1 MDELINC
8 VEFCKAL
15 ADPTRQ
21 KILEM
26 LLEEEKI
33 VSEIVEEFNL
43 SQPTVSH
50 HLEILNRYNLLS
62 SRRDGK
68 QIYYH
73 TNQDIVISCCGKLMT
88 KFNIE

>member
-1 MDELINC
+1 MGELINC

-26 LLEEEKI
+26 LLEEEKT
-33 VSEIVEEFNL
+33 VSEIVEACNR

-50 HLEILNRYNLLS
+50 HLDILSRYNLLS

-68 QIYYH
+68 KVYYH
-73 TNQDIVISCCGKLMT
+73 TNQDSVVSCCGKLMT
-88 KFNIE
+88 KFKK